1 LGAFCIAKD
10 PTVADHI
17 WSSPQISTKNSILNS
32 IDVILLSLLFG
43 LCVGIIYLGLTAC
56 FPKPIIYLAFIGVFI
71 TLLFIGIYILAKPVR
86 LFTPNVWNILL
97 GIGFILTAIVFLIY
111 MFCYNK

>member
-1 LGAFCIAKD
+1 MILKLHLGCPNI
-10 PTVADHI
+10 
-17 WSSPQISTKNSILNS
+17 
-32 IDVILLSLLFG
+32 ILLSLLFG

-56 FPKPIIYLAFIGVFI
+56 CSKPIVYLAYVGVFV
-71 TLLFIGIYILAKPVR
+71 TLLFIGIYILAKPVH
-86 LFTPNVWNILL
+86 LFTPNTWDILL